1 MWGGGVWQE
10 CFGGVCL
17 KSSTFFTKDRGVYC
31 FSRGV
36 RTSTSK
42 QTCDFPRM
50 SRPPMPPLDS
60 PMLLNLLHA
69 TLFHL
74 FLLIICS
81 IPFVNVYLQSKSKN
95 RGACLNDFVRSKLLL
110 VYKFEPV
117 YEISNNVVCAT
128 SKASDQPAHTRSLI
142 RAFTSSLSTLWLL
155 SHWPNVIWSF

>member
-1 MWGGGVWQE
+1 MCVGGGGGWVGVWQE
-10 CFGGVCL
+10 CFGSVCL
-17 KSSTFFTKDRGVYC
+17 KSSTFFTKDRGVHC

-50 SRPPMPPLDS
+50 PRPPIPPLDS

-69 TLFHL
+69 TLFSSISFDNLQHSICKCL
-74 FLLIICS
+74 FAIK
-81 IPFVNVYLQSKSKN
+81 VEK
-95 RGACLNDFVRSKLLL
+95 RGACLNGFVRSKLLL

-128 SKASDQPAHTRSLI
+128 SNASDQPANTRSLI
-142 RAFTSSLSTLWLL
+142 IAFTSPFSTL
-155 SHWPNVIWSF
+155 